1 MGDPTSP
8 CETPKTQPQK
18 RGPLP
23 WMVLYELLFVIV
35 ILVGVILWSSAT
47 LRQVTPEREMQARQQ
62 TKVARKQVMDAI
74 QNAEAESRL
83 E

>member
-1 MGDPTSP
+1 
-8 CETPKTQPQK
+8 
-18 RGPLP
+18 
-23 WMVLYELLFVIV
+23 MVLYELLFVIV

-62 TKVARKQVMDAI
+62 TKVARKQVMDAM
-74 QNAEAESRL
+74 NAEAESRL

>member
-1 MGDPTSP
+1 
-8 CETPKTQPQK
+8 
-18 RGPLP
+18 
-23 WMVLYELLFVIV
+23 MVLYELLFVIV